1 MYQIKFSFRSYS
13 AKCMNTW
20 STVYLKIYPLR
31 NRVLGHNYILNTRPD
46 NRINIHK
53 ICVITT
59 GKSSSSGEDIP

>member
-1 MYQIKFSFRSYS
+1 
-13 AKCMNTW
+13 MNTW

-53 ICVITT
+53 ICVTTT
-59 GKSSSSGEDIP
+59 GKSSRSGEDIP